1 MNSVEKI
8 LEVLSLSDILNSII
22 GGIILLVITTITVFV
37 SKVGH
42 FVLRFIKIRLLGKLC
57 CLQVAFG
64 AVFYLF
70 RDAPFR
76 ALFYV
81 AITILMVISTAHILR
96 AFTRLGIIDAHDKT
110 KDGIDFES
118 SLKMARSSIDFLGI
132 GADKLTSLDAF
143 EETMKRC
150 ATEGNQVRFLLS
162 PSGNPALER
171 AAKRN
176 GTDVGDYG
184 RKVEDSLR
192 RIARVKKNGDLD
204 IVVKQYAA
212 EHDKDLQQFRLMF
225 IDNTY
230 CLAGWTVWGAHIG
243 KDNPQLIL
251 KRPTREAPQNSAYKA
266 FHDYFETVWDSPD
279 SKLVD
284 LNAL

>member
-1 MNSVEKI
+1 MVWLKY
-8 LEVLSLSDILNSII
+8 VLDTLSAQDILNGVV
-22 GGIILLVITTITVFV
+22 GGIIVIILTTVAVFAG
-37 SKVGH
+37 KVGRIVH
-42 FVLRFIKIRLLGKLC
+42 KFIRISLLSKI
-57 CLQVAFG
+57 CLIQGAFG
-64 AVFYLF
+64 VVYCLF
-70 RDAPFR
+70 REMPFQPYIFIGITIVMIFSTVRVFR
-76 ALFYV
+76 AFN
-81 AITILMVISTAHILR
+81 T
-96 AFTRLGIIDAHDKT
+96 LGIIDAHDKT
-110 KDGIDFES
+110 QDGIDFKA

-132 GADKLTSLDAF
+132 GADKLTSLKTF

-184 RKVEDSLR
+184 RKVEESLR
-192 RIARVKKNGDLD
+192 RIARIQKKGDLN

-212 EHDKDLQQFRLMF
+212 ERDKDLQQFRLMF
-225 IDNTY
+225 IDNKY
-230 CLAGWTVWGAHIG
+230 CLAGWTVWGEHVG
-243 KDNPQLIL
+243 KNNPQLIL

-266 FHDYFETVWDSPD
+266 FHDYFEAIWDSPD

-284 LNAL
+284 LSGL